1 MPVPTRWFAD
11 QMNIP
16 NILTLIRLLLIP
28 VFVVVYTLPVD
39 WANEV
44 AALVFWCAAIT
55 DWFDGYL
62 ARRLNQQSSLGAF
75 IDPLADKLMV
85 VTALILIL
93 SSHTDNPWLVYSV
106 LIIIA
111 REITISSLREWM
123 AVQGKSQDVAV
134 SFFGKAKTVGQM
146 FAIWIL
152 IYQEDVFGL
161 PTFMIG
167 VGFLVWAA
175 FLTLLSLGIYLMSA
189 WNTLKN
195 AG

>member
-1 MPVPTRWFAD
+1 
-11 QMNIP
+11 MNIP
-16 NILTLIRLLLIP
+16 NTLTLLRLLLIP
-28 VFVVVYTLPVD
+28 VFAVVYYLPYS
-39 WANEV
+39 WAHPV
-44 AALVFWCAAIT
+44 AALIFWFAAIT

-62 ARRLNQQSSLGAF
+62 ARKLNQQSALGAF

-93 SSHTDNPWLVYSV
+93 SSHADNNWLVFSV

-111 REITISSLREWM
+111 REIIISSLREWM
-123 AVQGKSQDVAV
+123 ASQGKSHEVAV

-161 PTFMIG
+161 PTFLIG

-175 FLTLLSLGIYLMSA
+175 FLTLLSLVIYLYSA
-189 WNTLKN
+189 RATIKN
-195 AG
+195 SV